1 MVIGIFIPCYI
12 EAVFQEAGIAAVCPR
27 CRLPAR
33 PGLLRPADGHELEYA
48 IDLPFHSL
56 ASSPRCEELFW
67 MGTVSVRTRGPSAP
81 RTRLKFILREE
92 PFGPEP

>member
-1 MVIGIFIPCYI
+1 MVIRHFIPCYI

-27 CRLPAR
+27 CRLPAQ

-48 IDLPFHSL
+48 VDLPFHPF

-67 MGTVSVRTRGPSAP
+67 MGTQLVAATFGRGIFIAGP
-81 RTRLKFILREE
+81 R
-92 PFGPEP
+92 P